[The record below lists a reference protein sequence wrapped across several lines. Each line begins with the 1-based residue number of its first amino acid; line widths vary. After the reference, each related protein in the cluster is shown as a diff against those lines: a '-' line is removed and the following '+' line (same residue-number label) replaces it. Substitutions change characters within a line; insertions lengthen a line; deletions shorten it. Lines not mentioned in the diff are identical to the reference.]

1 MGPTAGGSDP
11 GRRLLAAEAEAG
23 SPRGRV
29 REERKGRVDGALA
42 FSSGLGASD
51 EREAEIS

>member
-1 MGPTAGGSDP
+1 M
-11 GRRLLAAEAEAG
+11 AAEAEAG